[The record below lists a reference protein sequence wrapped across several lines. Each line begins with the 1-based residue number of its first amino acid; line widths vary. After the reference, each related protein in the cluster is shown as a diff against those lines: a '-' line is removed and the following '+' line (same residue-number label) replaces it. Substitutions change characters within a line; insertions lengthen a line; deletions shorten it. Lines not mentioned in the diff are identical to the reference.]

1 MGAIAPIN
9 FEKDLSSPI
18 YCPTEQG
25 SKFILHPLN
34 EILNGLLCILH
45 PSVEIP
51 NDAPGQ
57 LGAYCSTQDLFTRKI
72 EILYGTG
79 FIAPSKKM
87 NLALAVVR
95 KSKEPPPYLNH
106 SQ

>member
-1 MGAIAPIN
+1 MKFLMAYYASCTHQLK
-9 FEKDLSSPI
+9 FLS
-18 YCPTEQG
+18 T
-25 SKFILHPLN
+25 PL
-34 EILNGLLCILH
+34 E
-45 PSVEIP
+45 
-51 NDAPGQ
+51 
-57 LGAYCSTQDLFTRKI
+57 LGAYCSTQDLFMRKI

-95 KSKEPPPYLNH
+95 KSKEPPPYLSN